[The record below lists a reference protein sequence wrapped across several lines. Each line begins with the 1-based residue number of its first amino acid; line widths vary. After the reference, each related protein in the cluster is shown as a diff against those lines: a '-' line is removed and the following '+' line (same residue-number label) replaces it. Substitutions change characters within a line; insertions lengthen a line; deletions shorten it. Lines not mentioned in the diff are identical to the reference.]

1 MENRKVGIWLGL
13 GIFFYPVIFS
23 WLTLRNGYSI
33 AARLISLSWMFFI
46 CFIFYSSEQGMAP
59 VLGLLI
65 LGLFSLAVFKI
76 GQFIWNLATKRKE
89 KMLELIN
96 DDSRWAE
103 YCNKKGFTPSMQK
116 AILATYGVSKQPVY
130 IHQKVKSVDQQTE
143 QAINAFSPNKQEEIT
158 PVKNTKYLEQQIEDM
173 MIRNSSKSDR
183 QKKLVQQ
190 YQTATTHAQQ
200 PPMGKDKPLDDFDN
214 KLITLWAGTT
224 NVIEFTY
231 QSYNSPKKRRQV
243 RPTEVCFNDDGD
255 FYIKGYCLEKNEP
268 RTFRQSKFTAKI
280 KVGSQRFDFDEWC
293 ADFLGVDVYE
303 SCPNCFIHY
312 T

>member
-116 AILATYGVSKQPVY
+116 AILATYGVSKPPVY

-143 QAINAFSPNKQEEIT
+143 
-158 PVKNTKYLEQQIEDM
+158 DM

-183 QKKLVQQ
+183 QEKIVQQ
-190 YQTATTHAQQ
+190 YQTATTHPQQ
-200 PPMGKDKPLDDFDN
+200 PSMGKDKPLDDFDS

-268 RTFRQSKFTAKI
+268 RTFRQSKFTTKI

>member
-1 MENRKVGIWLGL
+1 MENKKVGIWLGL

-46 CFIFYSSEQGMAP
+46 FFIFSSSERGIAP

-116 AILATYGVSKQPVY
+116 AILATYGVSKPPVY

-143 QAINAFSPNKQEEIT
+143 
-158 PVKNTKYLEQQIEDM
+158 DM

-183 QKKLVQQ
+183 QEKIVQQ
-190 YQTATTHAQQ
+190 YQTATTHPQQ
-200 PPMGKDKPLDDFDN
+200 PQMGKDKPLDDFDS

-268 RTFRQSKFTAKI
+268 RTFRQSKFTTKI

>member
-46 CFIFYSSEQGMAP
+46 FFIFSSSERGIAP

-116 AILATYGVSKQPVY
+116 AILATYGVSKPPVY
-130 IHQKVKSVDQQTE
+130 IHQKVKSVDQQT
-143 QAINAFSPNKQEEIT
+143 
-158 PVKNTKYLEQQIEDM
+158 EDM

-190 YQTATTHAQQ
+190 YQTATTHTQQ
-200 PPMGKDKPLDDFDN
+200 PPMGKDKPFDDFDN

-268 RTFRQSKFTAKI
+268 RTFRQSKFTTKI